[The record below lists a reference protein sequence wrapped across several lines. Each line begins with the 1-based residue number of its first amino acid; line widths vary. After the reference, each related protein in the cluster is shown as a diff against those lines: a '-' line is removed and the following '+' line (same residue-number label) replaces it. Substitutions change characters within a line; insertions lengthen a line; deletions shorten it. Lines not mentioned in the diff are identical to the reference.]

1 MYADPPSKS
10 SIVRCPYNTDYQEG
24 PIVVHP
30 GGKFF
35 GYRKMRRIL
44 RLVIYFTAIIR
55 DKELFVTPAEQI
67 ICRYRDKNAPY
78 PLKTRV

>member
-1 MYADPPSKS
+1 
-10 SIVRCPYNTDYQEG
+10 
-24 PIVVHP
+24 VVHP

-55 DKELFVTPAEQI
+55 DKELFVTPAEQK
-67 ICRYRDKNAPY
+67 ICHYREKN
-78 PLKTRV
+78 PLIH